1 MSDSWY
7 ISVVHFSGTFQW
19 YILLPHF
26 PGGFL
31 FSKIKETT
39 SSLHAT
45 VPTTYGTCL
54 FSISMQGN
62 SLGILERPL
71 TAKFSRFDAY
81 LYIYEQ
87 YCNSTLYCIY
97 EV

>member
-7 ISVVHFSGTFQW
+7 ISVVHFSGIF
-19 YILLPHF
+19 YFRIFRGVSFF
-26 PGGFL
+26 PKL
-31 FSKIKETT
+31 KETT